1 MTNQAVTAVIGSP
14 SMSRVFT
21 ATAQDGQYNNLN
33 DSVTATNLG
42 LTMPQRQISYIC
54 ATMTEGAG
62 LWRIISSQSNQ
73 IFAQGFCQKVG
84 YVDAAACRIPTLTV
98 QPDMLFQI
106 YTLPVDATGLE
117 SNVLGLVTTNRG
129 VEAFIAQNVVDGV
142 PTEFV
147 SLLSSLGVGD
157 LLFGATI
164 GRIQVAVESGG
175 FLTSAVIVDAS
186 GGTTWTGYGNA
197 KLPTAGGTST
207 LTNGD
212 FMVSIPL
219 KKGFKLNLKTVTA

>member
-1 MTNQAVTAVIGSP
+1 MSQAVTAVIGSMN
-14 SMSRVFT
+14 MSRVFT
-21 ATAQDGQYNNLN
+21 ATSPNSSYVNLN

-42 LTMPQRQISYIC
+42 LTMPNRQINYVC

-84 YVDAAACRIPTLTV
+84 FVDAAACRIPTLTV
-98 QPDMLFQI
+98 MPDMLFQI
-106 YTLPVDATGLE
+106 YTLPVDASALE
-117 SNVLGLVTTNRG
+117 SNVLGIVTTNRG
-129 VEAFIAQNVVDGV
+129 QEAFIAQNSVDNSN
-142 PTEFV
+142 TEFV

-164 GRIQVAVESGG
+164 SRIQVAVESGG
-175 FLTSAVIVDAS
+175 FLTSAIVVDAS
-186 GGTTWTGYGNA
+186 GGTQWTGYGNA

-207 LTNGD
+207 MTNGD
-212 FMVSIPL
+212 FMVAIPL
-219 KKGFKLNLKTVTA
+219 KKGFKLNLNTVTA

>member
-1 MTNQAVTAVIGSP
+1 MTTQAVTAIIGSMN
-14 SMSRVFT
+14 MSRVFT
-21 ATAQDGQYNNLN
+21 ATATDGVYNNLN

-42 LTMPQRQISYIC
+42 LTMPNRQISYVC
-54 ATMTEGAG
+54 ATMTSGAA
-62 LWRIISSQSNQ
+62 LWRIISSQTNQ
-73 IFAQGFCQKVG
+73 IFRQGICSKVG
-84 YVDAAACRIPTLTV
+84 YVDAEACRIPPLTV

-106 YTLPVDATGLE
+106 YTLPVDATALE
-117 SNVLGLVTTNRG
+117 SNVLGIVTTNRG
-129 VEAFIAQNVVDGV
+129 QEAFVATNSVDNAN
-142 PTEFV
+142 TEFV

-164 GRIQVAVESGG
+164 SRIQVAVESGG
-175 FLTSAVIVDAS
+175 FLTSAIIVDAS

-207 LTNGD
+207 QTNGD

-219 KKGFKLNLKTVTA
+219 KKGFKLNLNTVTA